1 MDIKPLHVGD
11 YLSADGVK
19 YLFEYFE
26 TDSFAHLP
34 HNECS
39 QVYGVAFNNDNIIIV
54 NNVEHPGKYSLIGG
68 GVDEGED
75 PEVSLVREIQ
85 EESNMNV
92 LHFQPIGYQ
101 KVTDTSGVNPSYY
114 QLRYFCIVEP
124 YGPFVGDPA
133 GDVTEVLEIDPKD
146 YKKYFDWGE
155 KSDLI
160 INRALNFKKNYDNK
174 NRA

>member
-1 MDIKPLHVGD
+1 MNTKPLHTGD
-11 YLSADGVK
+11 YVTADGIK

-26 TDSFAHLP
+26 TDSFDHLP

-39 QVYGVAFNNDNIIIV
+39 QIYGIAFHDDKIIIV
-54 NNVEHPGKYSLIGG
+54 NNTEHPGKYSLVGG

-75 PEVSLVREIQ
+75 PNKSLLREIQ

-92 LHFQPIGYQ
+92 LHYQPIGYQ
-101 KVTDTSGVNPSYY
+101 KVSHGNGENKSYY

-124 YGPFVGDPA
+124 YGPFVEDPA
-133 GDVTEVLEIDPKD
+133 GDVTEVLEVDPKD

-160 INRALNFKKNYDNK
+160 INRALDLKSKYDQGLLK
-174 NRA
+174 

>member
-1 MDIKPLHVGD
+1 METKPLHSSN
-11 YLSADGVK
+11 YLGKDGVT

-26 TDSFAHLP
+26 SDSFDHLP

-39 QVYGVAFNNDNIIIV
+39 QVYGIAFRDDNIIIV
-54 NNVEHPGKYSLIGG
+54 NNTEHPGKYSLIGG
-68 GVDEGED
+68 GVDSGEN
-75 PEVSLVREIQ
+75 PETSLIREIQ

-101 KVTDTSGVNPSYY
+101 SVTDMSGEKKPYY

-124 YGPFVGDPA
+124 YGPFVSDPA
-133 GDVTEVLEIDPKD
+133 GDVTEVLEVNPKD

-160 INRALNFKKNYDNK
+160 INRALNLKEKYDNS
-174 NRA
+174 NRS